1 MGTGAYSYVHD
12 LFFKIK
18 NLPLFFIVSESLLV
32 TIKIKQMKKNLF
44 GRIGAIAILSASLI
58 ACQKDVAPLT
68 EQGPVNLSASFESNT
83 NNPQGITFYAL
94 AGNTLDKYSTTNPET
109 LLSSA
114 TITGLQPG
122 ERVLGLDFRP
132 RNGQLYAL
140 GSNSRVYTVNPMTG
154 VATFAFSFT
163 NSMGGAPVLLSGT
176 SFGFDF
182 NPQVDRLRIV
192 SNTGQNLRV
201 VPDNAATGVRGT
213 TFVDGSINPQP
224 ASITGVAYDNN
235 VAGTPTT
242 ELYALDA
249 TVDVMYEIKPPNF
262 GTLVEPLP
270 VKLKLE
276 GGGGFDIAPRNANVT
291 TDIGLGLYEVNK
303 KSTLFQIDVETGD
316 TRIMAKYNKDIL
328 YTSLAISPAL

>member
-1 MGTGAYSYVHD
+1 
-12 LFFKIK
+12 
-18 NLPLFFIVSESLLV
+18 
-32 TIKIKQMKKNLF
+32 MKKNLL
-44 GRIGAIAILSASLI
+44 GRIGAIAILSFSLI
-58 ACQKDVAPLT
+58 ACQKDDVAPLT
-68 EQGPVNLSASFESNT
+68 EQDPVNLSASFESNT
-83 NNPQGITFYAL
+83 NNPEGIIFYAL

-114 TITGLQPG
+114 TITGLQSG

-140 GSNSRVYTVNPMTG
+140 GSNSRVYIVIPATG
-154 VATFAFSFT
+154 VATFAFSVRT
-163 NSMGGAPVLLSGT
+163 IAGMEVRLSGT

-182 NPQVDRLRIV
+182 NPQVDRLRII
-192 SNTGQNLRV
+192 SNTGQNLRI
-201 VPDNAATGVRGT
+201 VPDNAATGSRGT
-213 TFVDGSINPQP
+213 TFVDGIINPQP

-249 TVDVMYEIKPPNF
+249 TVDVMYEINLPNA
-262 GTLVEPLP
+262 GRLVEPLP